1 MRPTHFG
8 FRASATLFVLGVVAI
23 TGGSI
28 ATAALYIDAGAGMDA
43 GKVSKLFRSFSQV
56 EDAANRVQG
65 GTSLGLVIS
74 RELAKMLGGGITVSS
89 EPGNGL
95 IFTVYIMAP
104 PCAAPAGIVDRRH
117 VSDDAAHPG
126 GGAVRPTNAADG
138 VRVLLA
144 EDGIDDQRLISLY
157 LRRAGIR
164 VESVENGALVLDAID
179 VRPAGY
185 DVLIID
191 MQMPVMDGYTAAR
204 TLRPKGYLGPILALT
219 AHAMTGDRERC
230 LTAGCDDYATKPIQP
245 AELIAKVLAM
255 AAASRE
261 IASGRR
267 TPRHYDTVRPQSG
280 GVLRPA
286 HEGLDAKANARSQQ
300 SPNKVF
306 SQRSWRRVRRE
317 EKGEEESRRNAMRDA
332 IFPGFSCQMPFFA
345 LLRSL
350 HCKICFEASHQIATR
365 PPTDGIEL
373 ILRLSWT

>member
-1 MRPTHFG
+1 
-8 FRASATLFVLGVVAI
+8 LFVLGVFAI

-28 ATAALYIDAGAGMDA
+28 ATAALYIDAGVGMDA
-43 GKVSKLFRSFSQV
+43 GEVSKLFRPFSQV

-74 RELAKMLGGGITVSS
+74 RELTRMLGGGITVSS

-95 IFTVYIMAP
+95 IFTVHIMAP

-117 VSDDAAHPG
+117 VSDDAEHPG
-126 GGAVRPTNAADG
+126 GGAVRPTATADG

-144 EDGIDDQRLISLY
+144 EDGIDYQRLISLY
-157 LRRAGIR
+157 LRRAGIG
-164 VESVENGALVLDAID
+164 VESVENGALVLEAIG

-185 DVLIID
+185 DVLITD

-230 LTAGCDDYATKPIQP
+230 LAAGCDDYANKPIQP

-267 TPRHYDTVRPQSG
+267 TPRHYDTVRP
-280 GVLRPA
+280 
-286 HEGLDAKANARSQQ
+286 
-300 SPNKVF
+300 
-306 SQRSWRRVRRE
+306 
-317 EKGEEESRRNAMRDA
+317 
-332 IFPGFSCQMPFFA
+332 
-345 LLRSL
+345 
-350 HCKICFEASHQIATR
+350 
-365 PPTDGIEL
+365 
-373 ILRLSWT
+373 